1 MSEPHLITILHIDDN
16 EANRYAVKR
25 MLKHRG
31 FNVIEAATG
40 EAGLQLVIQTSPD
53 LIILDVKLPDLNGFE
68 VCRRIKTNPAT
79 ATIPVLHLS
88 ASFVE
93 SRDKA
98 QGLDQGADAYLAQPV
113 EAIELIATVRA
124 LLRIRRAEE
133 ASMRLA
139 QEWQT
144 RFDSIN
150 DGVGLLDRDGRFL
163 RCNQALTDCL
173 GGSPARSG
181 E

>member
-79 ATIPVLHLS
+79 AFIPVLHLS

-93 SRDKA
+93 SQDKA
-98 QGLDQGADAYLAQPV
+98 QGLDSGADAYLAQPV
-113 EAIELIATVRA
+113 EPIELIATVKA

-133 ASMRLA
+133 SALA
-139 QEWQT
+139 LAREWQT
-144 RFDSIN
+144 TFDSIS
-150 DGVGLLDRDGRFL
+150 DGVGLLDKEGKFL
-163 RCNQALTDCL
+163 RCNKAMI
-173 GGSPARSG
+173 
-181 E
+181 